1 MPKDPKVVSFSP
13 IATCPSIDTRSV
25 LQKFEET
32 LEKIRKNARD
42 SDVLTLWCG
51 KVDFWNAGLNDKD
64 CLRLCEALEVAIQ
77 PNKQYIGLSLAASP
91 SLSPC
96 WLALGFVVS
105 KSS

>member
-1 MPKDPKVVSFSP
+1 MPKNQKVAYFSP
-13 IATCPSIDTRSV
+13 IATCASKDTRSV
-25 LQKFEET
+25 LQDFEET
-32 LEKIRKNARD
+32 LEKIRKNAAGD
-42 SDVLTLWCG
+42 
-51 KVDFWNAGLNDKD
+51 KVSFWGRGLNDKD